1 MDLNISMT
9 TTIYIPLLNEG
20 TPVSRPT
27 EGKLVSGRIY
37 EVIATD
43 DYDSDLEEW
52 EFPPGTTVECKI
64 EIEDGKEFLKAVR
77 RVDV

>member
-1 MDLNISMT
+1 MDLNISMM

-27 EGKLVSGRIY
+27 EGKLVSSGFY
-37 EVIATD
+37 EVMATD
-43 DYDSDLEEW
+43 DYDPYLEEW
-52 EFPPGTTVECKI
+52 EFPPGTVVECKM

-77 RVDV
+77 SVSV